1 MSASTF
7 VINNRIMV
15 IGGATNGL
23 TAIGDVD
30 TYNPATNKWLHFSTL
45 PSPRLTPVAGFADGS
60 IIAATG
66 SQFDLQAD
74 AETFA
79 AITVD

>member
-1 MSASTF
+1 
-7 VINNRIMV
+7 MV

-23 TAIGDVD
+23 TSISDVD
-30 TYNPATNKWLHFSTL
+30 TYNPAMNKWLHFSNL
-45 PSPRLTPVAGFADGS
+45 PSPRLTPVAGFADGT

-66 SQFDLQAD
+66 SQFNLQAD
-74 AETFA
+74 AEAFA